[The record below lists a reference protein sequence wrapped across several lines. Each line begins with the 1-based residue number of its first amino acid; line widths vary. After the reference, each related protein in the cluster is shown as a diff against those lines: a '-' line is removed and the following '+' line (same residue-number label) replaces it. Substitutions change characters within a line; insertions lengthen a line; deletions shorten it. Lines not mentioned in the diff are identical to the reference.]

1 MLKKEELE
9 MILIEAIHR
18 YEVERPAKSG
28 ALFNFHKGECF
39 SREQKE

>member
-28 ALFNFHKGECF
+28 ALFNNTQ
-39 SREQKE
+39 RILYQP

>member
-18 YEVERPAKSG
+18 YEAERPAKSG
-28 ALFNFHKGECF
+28 ALFNQDTCLLIYPLTL
-39 SREQKE
+39 